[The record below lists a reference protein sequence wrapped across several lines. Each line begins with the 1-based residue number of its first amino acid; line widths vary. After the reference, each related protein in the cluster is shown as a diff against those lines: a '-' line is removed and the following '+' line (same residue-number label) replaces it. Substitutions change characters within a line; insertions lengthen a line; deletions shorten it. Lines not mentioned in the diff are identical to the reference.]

1 MEICTIKMKTREFVL
16 RTATSGANL
25 IESQSWTV
33 FNLQWIYPMEDILVQ
48 SNTPN
53 PYAEIITICSLM
65 ATNDVSSLMVQMMK

>member
-1 MEICTIKMKTREFVL
+1 MKTREFVL

-48 SNTPN
+48 SNIANT
-53 PYAEIITICSLM
+53 YAEIITICSLM
-65 ATNDVSSLMVQMMK
+65 VTNDVSSLMVQMMK